1 MMEMVKHEYLK
12 NLEEVSTDLERKH
25 MDPDF
30 WYEEFTYDS
39 DTVHLNNHMIEMVQK
54 YMRGDA
60 TRMETYIDLGAVV
73 YEFRHRKG
81 IFARRDLSMA
91 AIRAMHAD
99 FYDLPDD
106 TRDATYADPSSK
118 GKILGDEVTINDC
131 EQPLQTISPI
141 LSSEGTDIPC
151 ITQKAHLMF
160 EQKQLSPD
168 WVAGLEGNTVNCEDV
183 TIRLST
189 SLPIL
194 EGCLNVTC
202 VQGENGKSISTID
215 SAQATKAHDADTDS
229 DLARSPDGKH
239 PSARHAT
246 PTMVLRS
253 ATRRSTAGHVVA
265 RSGLRDSE

>member
-1 MMEMVKHEYLK
+1 
-12 NLEEVSTDLERKH
+12 
-25 MDPDF
+25 
-30 WYEEFTYDS
+30 
-39 DTVHLNNHMIEMVQK
+39 MIEMVRK

-73 YEFRHRKG
+73 HEFKHRKG
-81 IFARRDLSMA
+81 IFARRDLSMT
-91 AIRAMHAD
+91 AILAMHAD
-99 FYDLPDD
+99 FYDLPDE
-106 TRDATYADPSSK
+106 TRDATYADSSSK
-118 GKILGDEVTINDC
+118 GKIQEEEVTINAC
-131 EQPLQTISPI
+131 EQSLQTISPI
-141 LSSEGTDIPC
+141 FSSEGTEIPC

-229 DLARSPDGKH
+229 DLARPPDGKH

-246 PTMVLRS
+246 PAMLLRS
-253 ATRRSTAGHVVA
+253 ATRRRTADHVVA
-265 RSGLRDSE
+265 HSGPSDSE

>member
-1 MMEMVKHEYLK
+1 
-12 NLEEVSTDLERKH
+12 
-25 MDPDF
+25 
-30 WYEEFTYDS
+30 
-39 DTVHLNNHMIEMVQK
+39 MIDMVQK

-73 YEFRHRKG
+73 HEFKHRKG
-81 IFARRDLSMA
+81 IFARRDLSMT
-91 AIRAMHAD
+91 AILAMHAD
-99 FYDLPDD
+99 FYDLPDE
-106 TRDATYADPSSK
+106 TRDATYADSSSK
-118 GKILGDEVTINDC
+118 GKIQEEEVTINAC
-131 EQPLQTISPI
+131 EQSLQTISPI
-141 LSSEGTDIPC
+141 FSSEGTEIPC

-202 VQGENGKSISTID
+202 VQCENGKSISPID
-215 SAQATKAHDADTDS
+215 SAQPTMAHDADTDS
-229 DLARSPDGKH
+229 DLARPPDGKH

-246 PTMVLRS
+246 PAMLLRS
-253 ATRRSTAGHVVA
+253 ATRRRTAGHVVA
-265 RSGLRDSE
+265 HSGPSDSE